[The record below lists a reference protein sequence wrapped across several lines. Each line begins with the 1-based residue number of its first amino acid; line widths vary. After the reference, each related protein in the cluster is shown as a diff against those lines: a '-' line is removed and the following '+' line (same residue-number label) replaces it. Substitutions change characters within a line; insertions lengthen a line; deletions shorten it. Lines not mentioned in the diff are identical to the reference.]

1 MDVAAVDWT
10 LVAQHLGRMALA
22 FALALPLGWERGKGR
37 HSTGFRT
44 MPVVAMASCGY
55 ALLAIRLPGA
65 DAQSLTRLLQ
75 GVLAG
80 IGFIGGGAI
89 LKERGHVRGLVT
101 AATIWNTGA
110 VGLSVAFGRI
120 EVALALS
127 VANLLVL
134 VTLTPLQESSGP
146 DRGSD
151 AAP

>member
-1 MDVAAVDWT
+1 MDLTMMDWA
-10 LVAQHLGRMALA
+10 LVGEHLGRMALA

-37 HSTGFRT
+37 HSAGFRT

-65 DAQSLTRLLQ
+65 DAESMTRVLQ

-89 LKERGHVRGLVT
+89 LKERAQVRGLVT

-110 VGLSVAFGRI
+110 VGVSVAFGRI

-134 VTLTPLQESSGP
+134 VILTPIQPSPDAEAGP
-146 DRGSD
+146 DG
-151 AAP
+151 PQ

>member
-1 MDVAAVDWT
+1 MELMAVDWP
-10 LVAQHLGRMALA
+10 LVGEHLGRMALA
-22 FALALPLGWERGKGR
+22 FALACPLGWERGKGR
-37 HSTGFRT
+37 HSAGFRT

-65 DAQSLTRLLQ
+65 DAESMTRLLQ

-89 LKERGHVRGLVT
+89 LKQRGHVRGLVT

-110 VGLSVAFGRI
+110 VGVSVAFGRI

-134 VTLTPLQESSGP
+134 VALTPLRERSGAEDEP
-146 DRGSD
+146 DAS
-151 AAP
+151 P

>member
-1 MDVAAVDWT
+1 MQLAVDWQ
-10 LVAQHLGRMALA
+10 LVAEHLGRMALA
-22 FALALPLGWERGKGR
+22 FALAFPLGWERGKGR
-37 HSTGFRT
+37 HSAGFRT

-65 DAQSLTRLLQ
+65 DAESMTRLLQ

-89 LKERGHVRGLVT
+89 LKQRGHVRGLVT

-110 VGLSVAFGRI
+110 VGVSVAFGRA

-127 VANLLVL
+127 MANLFVL
-134 VTLTPLQESSGP
+134 VALTPLREDPGKG
-146 DRGSD
+146 DEIDGSD
-151 AAP
+151 

>member
-1 MDVAAVDWT
+1 
-10 LVAQHLGRMALA
+10 
-22 FALALPLGWERGKGR
+22 
-37 HSTGFRT
+37 

-134 VTLTPLQESSGP
+134 VTLAPLQEPSGP
-146 DRGSD
+146 DHGSD
-151 AAP
+151 PPP

>member
-22 FALALPLGWERGKGR
+22 FALALPLGWEHGKGR
-37 HSTGFRT
+37 HSAGFRT

-75 GVLAG
+75 GVVAG

-134 VTLTPLQESSGP
+134 VTLTPLQEPSGP